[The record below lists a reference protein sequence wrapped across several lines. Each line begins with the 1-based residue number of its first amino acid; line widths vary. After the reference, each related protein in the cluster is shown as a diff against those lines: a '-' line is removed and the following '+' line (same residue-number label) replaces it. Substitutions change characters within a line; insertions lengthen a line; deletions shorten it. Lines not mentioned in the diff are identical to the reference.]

1 MVRDVK
7 VAVKEGWRRGSRGWR
22 ESRTGNCICICI
34 ERSKRGRCM
43 SVDSHGDAT
52 RKEGGGRAGKGSN
65 IDHDIEQ

>member
-1 MVRDVK
+1 LVRDVK
-7 VAVKEGWRRGSRGWR
+7 VVVKRDGGRKAGVGESRGQVMKR
-22 ESRTGNCICICI
+22 NCI